1 MKKKLFLIFT
11 ILLLV
16 VVSPVKAL
24 NVYLFYGDG
33 CPHCAKEKEYLNEL
47 KETYDIDLKLYEVW
61 YDEENIELLN
71 KVQKALDAE
80 SNYVPYTVIGDK
92 HFVGFNDDTKTQIK
106 KAINECMEKDCDDI
120 VNKVI
125 NNEEIIKDNNI
136 KTDEQIEKTI
146 EEDNIKTIPLL
157 GNINI
162 KEFSL
167 PIISIVMGLVDG
179 FNPCAMWILIF
190 LISMLLG
197 TKDRKRMWILGLT
210 FIFTSAIIYFLI
222 MIAWLNIALKM
233 NQIIWIRN
241 IIALIALIGAF
252 INLRSFYRSIKK
264 DVGCEVVDNK
274 KRKNIID
281 RIKKFTT
288 KQSLILA
295 ILGIMA
301 LAVSVNIIEFA
312 CSAGLP
318 LLFTQILSL
327 NNLNN
332 FEYFLYIILYI
343 IFFLFDD
350 IIIFTI
356 AMISLKI
363 TGISNKYNKYSHL
376 IGGIIMFIIGLLL
389 LLKPEWIMFNF

>member
-1 MKKKLFLIFT
+1 MKNKLFFIFT

-16 VVSPVKAL
+16 IVSPVKAL

-47 KETYDIDLKLYEVW
+47 KETYDIDLKFYEVW
-61 YDEENIELLN
+61 YDEDNVDLLN
-71 KVQKALDAE
+71 RVQDALDAE
-80 SNYVPYTVIGDK
+80 SNYVPYTVIGDN

-106 KAINECMEKDCDDI
+106 KAINECTEKNCDDI
-120 VNKVI
+120 VSKVI
-125 NNEEIIKDNNI
+125 NNEEIIKDDSTTNEE
-136 KTDEQIEKTI
+136 EQIENA

-157 GNINI
+157 GDVNI

-167 PIISIVMGLVDG
+167 PIISVVMGLVDG

-210 FIFTSAIIYFLI
+210 FIFTSAIIYLLI

-241 IIALIALIGAF
+241 IIALIALIGAV

-327 NNLNN
+327 NNLSSL
-332 FEYFLYIILYI
+332 EYLLYIILYI
-343 IFFLFDD
+343 TFFLFDD
-350 IIIFTI
+350 IIIFAI

>member
-1 MKKKLFLIFT
+1 MKKKLFFIFT

-16 VVSPVKAL
+16 VASPVKAL
-24 NVYLFYGDG
+24 NIYLFYGDG

-47 KETYDIDLKLYEVW
+47 KESYDIDLKLYEVW
-61 YDEENIELLN
+61 YDEDNIDLLN
-71 KVQKALDAE
+71 RVQEALDAE
-80 SNYVPYTVIGDK
+80 SNYVPYTVIGDS
-92 HFVGFNDDTKTQIK
+92 HFIGFNDNTKTQIK
-106 KAINECMEKDCDDI
+106 KAIEECMEKECDDI

-125 NNEEIIKDNNI
+125 NNEEIIKDNDI
-136 KTDEQIEKTI
+136 TEKQIEETT

-157 GNINI
+157 GDVNI

-210 FIFTSAIIYFLI
+210 FILTSAIIYFLI

-233 NQIIWIRN
+233 NQIICIRN
-241 IIALIALIGAF
+241 IIAIIALIGAF
-252 INLRSFYRSIKK
+252 INLKSFYKSIKK

-295 ILGIMA
+295 MLGIML

-327 NNLNN
+327 NDLSSL
-332 FEYFLYIILYI
+332 EYFLYIIIYI

-356 AMISLKI
+356 AMISLKV

>member
-1 MKKKLFLIFT
+1 MKNKLFFIFT

-16 VVSPVKAL
+16 IVSPVKAL

-47 KETYDIDLKLYEVW
+47 KETYDIDLKFYEVW
-61 YDEENIELLN
+61 YDEDNVDLLN
-71 KVQKALDAE
+71 RVQDALDAE
-80 SNYVPYTVIGDK
+80 SNYVPYTVIGDN

-106 KAINECMEKDCDDI
+106 KAINECTEKNCDDI
-120 VNKVI
+120 VSKVI
-125 NNEEIIKDNNI
+125 NNEEIIKDDSTTNEE
-136 KTDEQIEKTI
+136 EQIENV

-157 GNINI
+157 GDVNI

-167 PIISIVMGLVDG
+167 PIISVVMGLVDG

-327 NNLNN
+327 NNLSSL
-332 FEYFLYIILYI
+332 EYLLYIILYI
-343 IFFLFDD
+343 TFFLFDD
-350 IIIFTI
+350 IIIFAI

>member
-61 YDEENIELLN
+61 YDEDNVELLN
-71 KVQKALDAE
+71 RVQDALNAK
-80 SNYVPYTVIGDK
+80 SNYVPYTVIGNK

-106 KAINECMEKDCDDI
+106 KVINECIEKECDDI
-120 VNKVI
+120 VDKVI
-125 NNEEIIKDNNI
+125 NNEEII
-136 KTDEQIEKTI
+136 TDDGVTEEEQIEENI

-157 GNINI
+157 GDVNI

-167 PIISIVMGLVDG
+167 PLISVVIGLVDG

-197 TKDRKRMWILGLT
+197 TKDRKRMWALGLT
-210 FIFTSAIIYFLI
+210 FILTSAIIYFLI

-252 INLRSFYRSIKK
+252 INLKSFYKSIKK
-264 DVGCEVVDNK
+264 DVGCEIVDSK

-281 RIKKFTT
+281 KIKKFTT
-288 KQSLILA
+288 KQSLMLSM
-295 ILGIMA
+295 LGIMA
-301 LAVSVNIIEFA
+301 LAISVNIIEFA

-327 NNLNN
+327 NNLSS
-332 FEYFLYIILYI
+332 FEYLIYIIIYI
-343 IFFLFDD
+343 FFFLFDD
-350 IIIFTI
+350 IIIFAI

-376 IGGIIMFIIGLLL
+376 IGGIIMLIIGLLL
-389 LLKPEWIMFNF
+389 LLNPEWIMFNF

>member
-1 MKKKLFLIFT
+1 MKKKLFFIFT

-16 VVSPVKAL
+16 IVSPVKAL
-24 NVYLFYGDG
+24 NIYLFYGDG

-47 KETYDIDLKLYEVW
+47 KKTYDINLKLYEVW
-61 YDEENIELLN
+61 YDKENIELLD
-71 KVQKALDAE
+71 KVQDALDAE

-92 HFVGFNDDTKTQIK
+92 HFIGFNDNTKTQIK
-106 KAINECMEKDCDDI
+106 KAIDECMEKECDDI

-125 NNEEIIKDNNI
+125 NNEEIIKDNDI
-136 KTDEQIEKTI
+136 KTDEQIEEMT

-157 GNINI
+157 GNVNI

-167 PIISIVMGLVDG
+167 PIISVVMGLVDG

-210 FIFTSAIIYFLI
+210 FILTSAIIYFLI

-252 INLRSFYRSIKK
+252 VNLRSFYRSIKK

-327 NNLNN
+327 NNLSG
-332 FEYFLYIILYI
+332 FEYFLYIIIYI

-356 AMISLKI
+356 AMISLKV